1 MAEFTTPAPRCSMN
15 ESRFHDQT
23 SSENIE
29 VYISAVPAPL
39 PPPPSIAHF
48 TNGQHHPTLFSLL
61 YGEYGCMSSWEQ
73 IWTGGLCAIFKSSKS
88 HKEGG
93 REELASRNMSSTVLY
108 IKKLASGMFPNYLS
122 WELCAQETVSNTEV
136 PF

>member
-1 MAEFTTPAPRCSMN
+1 MEKKN

-48 TNGQHHPTLFSLL
+48 TNGQHYPTLFTLL

-73 IWTGGLCAIFKSSKS
+73 VWTGGLCAIFKSSKR

-93 REELASRNMSSTVLY
+93 GEN
-108 IKKLASGMFPNYLS
+108 
-122 WELCAQETVSNTEV
+122 WHQETCQVLFYIVKNLHLACSQII
-136 PF
+136 